1 MNTLSEVFIRA
12 SVVAIAAHVHRCA
25 ALQRGNLGVKGES
38 LVMWADRW
46 QKCSGEPGIGAK
58 MRVKSSRMVSIWRHR
73 ATRSYLARELPK
85 WRDEVAD
92 ASTEKSSSI

>member
-38 LVMWADRW
+38 LVMWAARW
-46 QKCSGEPGIGAK
+46 
-58 MRVKSSRMVSIWRHR
+58 
-73 ATRSYLARELPK
+73 
-85 WRDEVAD
+85 
-92 ASTEKSSSI
+92 